1 MTLEGVLFVAVGV
14 VTAMLWGISYVLVTA
29 TLRGPR
35 ITALTVMAVLVPL
48 ITLGLT
54 DYIVAVLN
62 AAAGYPIAKEAA
74 QVIFRLILLGIGGW
88 AIWFW
93 FLYRTDRFRDG
104 L

>member
-1 MTLEGVLFVAVGV
+1 MTLEGVLFWAVGA
-14 VTAMLWGISYVLVTA
+14 VTLMLWGISYVLVTA

-54 DYIVAVLN
+54 AFVLSVIN
-62 AAAGYPIAKEAA
+62 ASIGYPVPKEAA
-74 QVIFRLILLGIGGW
+74 QVIFRLLLLGIGGW

-104 L
+104 